1 VRFLVLIIKNI
12 RRNLVRSALTSLGT
26 IVLVFVVTLVWAI
39 LSFLD
44 AAMAEKSQ
52 DFKGIVTERWRLP
65 SQMPFAYAAS
75 LCAGAASQPGDVRP
89 DDSMTWQFYGGTVD
103 PDKRTRENSLFAIA
117 TDPSK
122 LRTMMDELDSLPPDD
137 AARLDEAIAKMQQN
151 RQGIILGKDRLASLN
166 KRVGERIKLY
176 GINYRDIDLEL
187 EIVGS
192 FPESRYD
199 NTAVIHR
206 DYLLASLDAY
216 ERQTGKP
223 HPLADKTLNLV
234 WLRVPDT
241 ETFGKVAN
249 QILTSPS
256 YSSPAVKFETAASG
270 IATFLEAYRD
280 LIWGMRWLL
289 APAILIT
296 LSLVISNA
304 ISISVRE
311 RQTELAVLKV
321 LGFRPWQ
328 ILTLVLGEALL
339 IGVGSGLCSALA
351 TFVTINY
358 VLGGIKFPIAFFGAF
373 YIPAEAILWGVSV
386 GLVTAWIGSIV
397 PAWSAQKV
405 KVSEV
410 FAKVA

>member
-1 VRFLVLIIKNI
+1 MKFFLLIIKNI
-12 RRNLVRSALTSLGT
+12 RRNLVRSLLTSLGT

-44 AAMAEKSQ
+44 AATAEKSQ
-52 DFKGIVTERWRLP
+52 NFKGIVTERWRLP

-75 LCAGAASQPGDVRP
+75 LCEGAASKPGDVKP

-103 PDKRTRENSLFAIA
+103 PEKRTRENSLFAIA
-117 TDPSK
+117 TDPLK
-122 LRTMMDELDSLPPDD
+122 LRTMMDELDSLPPDQ
-137 AARLDEAIAKMQQN
+137 AARLDEAIAKMEQN
-151 RQGIILGKDRLASLN
+151 RQGIILGRDRLASMN

-192 FPESRYD
+192 FPEGRYD
-199 NTAVIHR
+199 NTAAIHR

-234 WLRVPDT
+234 WLRVPDSQ
-241 ETFGKVAN
+241 TFGKVAN
-249 QILTSPS
+249 QILSSPS

-328 ILTLVLGEALL
+328 ILALVLGEALL
-339 IGVGSGLCSALA
+339 IGIGSGLFSAVA
-351 TFVTINY
+351 TLVTINY

-373 YIPAEAILWGVSV
+373 YIPPEAILWGVTV
-386 GLVTAWIGSIV
+386 GLVTAWVGSIV